1 MPHLLL
7 LISLLLATQTSLA
20 TDPDK
25 ALERCVY
32 LSDKIEH
39 YTRLRRKGGS
49 TARMASWRKSRTRYE
64 EEFHAAGC
72 RKFSRQL
79 RRKNR

>member
-1 MPHLLL
+1 M
-7 LISLLLATQTSLA
+7 SLVLATQTPFA
-20 TDPDK
+20 ADPDK
-25 ALERCVY
+25 ALQRCVY
-32 LSDKIEH
+32 LSEKIEH

-49 TARMASWRKSRTRYE
+49 NARMASWRKSRTRYE
-64 EEFHAAGC
+64 EEFQAAGC